1 MVSAKGGQS
10 PGTLHSLVFH
20 TNSAVDCGFAG
31 ISDTISEVFM
41 AMSVTVCR
49 FKFLPLYTP
58 FSSCFTRRRRAQQN
72 SLVLYREKRIQC
84 VC

>member
-1 MVSAKGGQS
+1 MVSAKEGQCT
-10 PGTLHSLVFH
+10 GIFNSLVFH

-31 ISDTISEVFM
+31 ISDTVSEVSM

-49 FKFLPLYTP
+49 SKFLPFYTP
-58 FSSCFTRRRRAQQN
+58 FSSCFTLCKRAQQN
-72 SLVLYREKRIQC
+72 SLVLYRQKRIQC